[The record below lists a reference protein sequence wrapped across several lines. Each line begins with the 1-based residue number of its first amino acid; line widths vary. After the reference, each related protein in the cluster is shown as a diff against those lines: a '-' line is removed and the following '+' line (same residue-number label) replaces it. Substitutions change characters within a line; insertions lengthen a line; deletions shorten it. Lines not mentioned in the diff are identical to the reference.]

1 MSSNLRISEFTDRF
15 LSSFSISEL
24 KLDNGFRAQLPQ

>member
-1 MSSNLRISEFTDRF
+1 MSSNLRILEFTDPF
-15 LSSFSISEL
+15 LNSFSISKL